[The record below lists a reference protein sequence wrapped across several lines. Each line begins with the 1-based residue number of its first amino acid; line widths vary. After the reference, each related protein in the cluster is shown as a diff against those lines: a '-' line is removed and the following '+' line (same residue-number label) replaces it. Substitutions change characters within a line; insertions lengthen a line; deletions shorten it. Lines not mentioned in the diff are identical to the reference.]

1 MKVVRTLQMRHLAR
15 TMALPAIG
23 LFALAMLSGCSRSP
37 DFNILGS
44 YFPSWI
50 FCVTGGIL
58 LSAISRLLLLRLRVE
73 YQLRPLALVYTCLA
87 LFFACTFWLLF
98 FN

>member
-1 MKVVRTLQMRHLAR
+1 MTFRLTRHR
-15 TMALPAIG
+15 R
-23 LFALAMLSGCSRSP
+23 FASVASLLLILLSGCTRSP

-50 FCVTGGIL
+50 FCVTGGIV
-58 LSAISRLLLLRLRVE
+58 LSAMIRLLLLRLSIE
-73 YQLRPLALVYTCLA
+73 HQFRPLALVYPCLA
-87 LFFACTFWLLF
+87 CFFACSFWLLF